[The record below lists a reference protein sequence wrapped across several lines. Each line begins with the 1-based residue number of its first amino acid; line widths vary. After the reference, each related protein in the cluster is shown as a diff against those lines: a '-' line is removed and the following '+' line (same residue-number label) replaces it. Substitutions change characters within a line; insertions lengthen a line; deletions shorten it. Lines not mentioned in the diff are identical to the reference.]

1 MLIKTAMKVNV
12 FKNIVFIFTTFLLSF
27 YSSSSWALDNK
38 ILALQSKLEMAGYDP
53 GPIDGLWGQKT
64 ARAASQM
71 LSDNGLDEAVD
82 RQNLDAKN
90 LMVSL
95 NNAFNK
101 HSEITEKS
109 YAHLQNK
116 VDVFDARHLLERS
129 GIGAHPKEILELI
142 GLSRSEAITRVLGR
156 IDGTTVANA
165 PPGFSVSDVYPDYWI
180 RWDYDE
186 TDRQTF
192 RISRDQEM
200 GEFRNWWVRE
210 MLTTPNPQAERL
222 ILLWHNHFVTAYS
235 GVQEE
240 VHAIAKQHF
249 TFREL
254 GHTNFRTLAKAMI
267 HDAALL
273 NYLDNDRSRKEQP
286 NENLARELMELFML
300 GEGNYSEQ
308 DVKEVARALTG
319 YGYNN
324 LRNLEFEFKPWDH
337 DRNTKTILGKRGKFK
352 GNDVVDILLSQPAA
366 AEHIVKKFWKVY
378 ISEFNFAP
386 DEISRMSEVFR
397 TSEYDIVVLLRSILA
412 SEHFWSVENRQT
424 IVKSPV
430 DIIIGSLRATG
441 NLPNWWPT
449 IPNRLST
456 LGQNLFEAPNV
467 AGWPGGADWITPSRL
482 LLRNEA
488 IESLSDA
495 DAIDS
500 VTKTKINDGPREKNV
515 SMMSIVADQPRTAL
529 VRYAAEN
536 FQGPPSFTLA
546 ALSSH
551 QGPPKVVWRS
561 DVFHAEN
568 GIDTEKFGRVEPQD
582 LQWSTAQFEL
592 PENISYDRLRL
603 NFLNDKCCG
612 PGGSDGGD
620 RNLFIAWV
628 AIDDK
633 FYDATAGKQKTCSNG
648 DADRN
653 PGRMYCTGWLDLTD
667 FQALNYGEFEKSN
680 VDTAQNDAFTVE
692 RVAFEWGEKLD
703 QQDGWSAL
711 TLGLLNPQFKDIQ
724 SNAINIHLVLNK
736 TDRGKRI
743 LLSLEDRAC
752 YPTCLG
758 AALPKSA
765 YHDKESGN
773 LEVNF
778 IISGH
783 EWREE
788 KSQWSQLSAEQRE
801 FISVIWSNMP
811 KLLEMATQGRNW
823 RERNGEGI
831 YESWSKV
838 IAEIE
843 RLLPK
848 SRYFKLAKNRQ
859 IELRT
864 VEKANY
870 MMSMMSGFL
879 DQTPDEI
886 AGVSTEKANWKIWVE
901 TEPDLSLKGL
911 LMSANMQSLD
921 IGTPSLK
928 SFMMDP
934 SYNLK

>member
-1 MLIKTAMKVNV
+1 MLIVTAKKV
-12 FKNIVFIFTTFLLSF
+12 LDRR
-27 YSSSSWALDNK
+27 SSSLFLAIWALIFCSSTSWALDNT
-38 ILALQSKLEMAGYDP
+38 IFALQSKLSVSGYDP

-64 ARAASQM
+64 ERAASQ
-71 LSDNGLDEAVD
+71 LLADNGFDEAAD

-101 HSEITEKS
+101 YSEITEKS
-109 YAHLQNK
+109 YAHLKSK
-116 VDVFDARHLLERS
+116 VDIFDARHLLERS

-142 GLSRSEAITRVLGR
+142 GLSRSEAITRVLER
-156 IDGTTVANA
+156 IDGSIVANA
-165 PPGFSVSDVYPDYWI
+165 PPEFSVSDAYPDYWI

-210 MLTTPNPQAERL
+210 MLTTQNPQAERL

-254 GHTNFRTLAKAMI
+254 GHTNLRTLAKAMI
-267 HDAALL
+267 HDAAML

-286 NENLARELMELFML
+286 NENLARELMELFIL

-319 YGYNN
+319 YSYNN

-337 DRNTKTILGKRGKFK
+337 DRNAKTILGKRGKFE

-366 AEHIVKKFWKVY
+366 AEHIVKQFWKVY
-378 ISEFNFAP
+378 ISEFNFDP
-386 DEISRMSEVFR
+386 DEISRMAEIFR
-397 TSEYDIVVLLRSILA
+397 KSDYDIVVLLRTILA
-412 SEHFWSVENRQT
+412 SEHFWSAENQQT

-430 DIIIGSLRATG
+430 DLIIGSLRATG

-488 IESLSDA
+488 IDILADA
-495 DAIDS
+495 DAIDET
-500 VTKTKINDGPREKNV
+500 TKVKSDGGQGGNNV
-515 SMMSIVADQPRTAL
+515 SMMSIVSDQPKTAL
-529 VRYAAEN
+529 VRYAAED

-592 PENISYDRLRL
+592 PENISYDQLRL

-633 FYDATAGKQKTCSNG
+633 FYDATAGKQKTCNNG

-653 PGRMYCTGWLDLTD
+653 PGRMYCTGWLDLAD
-667 FQALNYGEFEKSN
+667 FQALNYDEVEESN
-680 VDTAQNDAFTVE
+680 VKNLKNDAFTVE
-692 RVAFEWGEKLD
+692 RVAFEWGNKLD
-703 QQDGWSAL
+703 REDDWNSL
-711 TLGLLNPQFKDIQ
+711 TLGLLNPEFKNIQ
-724 SNAINIHLVLNK
+724 SNAIQIRLVLNK

-758 AALPKSA
+758 APLPKSA
-765 YHDKESGN
+765 YRNKENGN
-773 LEVNF
+773 LSVNF

-783 EWREE
+783 EWQDE
-788 KSQWSQLSAEQRE
+788 KSQWNQLSAEQRE
-801 FISVIWSNMP
+801 FISVIWSNVP

-823 RERNGEGI
+823 RERDGEGI
-831 YESWSKV
+831 YESWAKV
-838 IAEIE
+838 IGEIE

-859 IELRT
+859 VELRT
-864 VEKANY
+864 VENANY

-879 DQTPDEI
+879 DQTPDKI
-886 AGVSTEKANWKIWVE
+886 AGVRLEQANWKTWVK
-901 TEPDLSLKGL
+901 TKPDISLESF
-911 LMSANMQSLD
+911 LMTANIQSSN

-928 SFMMDP
+928 SLMMDP